1 MPAVVE
7 TKVLLGHLLGL
18 DPRGCVKHARMIPKL
33 QSLGSMPSSPL
44 TEYLCVSKIDGGKLD
59 LGSRHRPKLNSL

>member
-7 TKVLLGHLLGL
+7 TKVLLGHQLVL
-18 DPRGCVKHARMIPKL
+18 DPSGCVRYTRVILKL
-33 QSLGSMPSSPL
+33 QCLGYMPSSPL
-44 TEYLCVSKIDGGKLD
+44 TEYLCVNDIDGGKLD